1 MVTACSAATVMVS
14 RAGASSSAEIASLGK
29 PSILVPYPFATDN
42 HQEVNA
48 KAFEEAGAAVL
59 ILDSECTGSRLLE
72 ELRAML
78 ADAPRLKR
86 MGEAARA
93 LAKPV
98 AVETIVETIFSVSF
112 EEAS

>member
-1 MVTACSAATVMVS
+1 MLCQLSYAPTYGHCRYELGLS
-14 RAGASSSAEIASLGK
+14 RAPTSCH
-29 PSILVPYPFATDN
+29 FATEN

-48 KAFEEAGAAVL
+48 KACEDAGAAVL
-59 ILDSECTGSRLLE
+59 ILDSECTGPRLLE

-86 MGEAARA
+86 MGEAART